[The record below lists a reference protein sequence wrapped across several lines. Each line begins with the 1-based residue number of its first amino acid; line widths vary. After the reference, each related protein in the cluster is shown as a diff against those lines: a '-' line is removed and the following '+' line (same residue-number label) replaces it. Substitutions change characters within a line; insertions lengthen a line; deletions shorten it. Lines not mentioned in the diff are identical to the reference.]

1 MLIQQ
6 KHRQFSRLVTI
17 GQSRSVRTSIK
28 SRRGPGV
35 LNKPFNR
42 AQMSSNVPAEL
53 PPFDLSR
60 RLQFTE
66 PPHPSWTLGQ
76 KADATSDGE
85 EWQKKG
91 KEGWKTVETAKED
104 PV

>member
-17 GQSRSVRTSIK
+17 GQSRSVQTSIK

-35 LNKPFNR
+35 LNKESNP
-42 AQMSSNVPAEL
+42 AQMSSSAPAEL

-76 KADATSDGE
+76 KADATSDGKEWRKNE
-85 EWQKKG
+85 EG
-91 KEGWKTVETAKED
+91 GWKTVETEKED
-104 PV
+104 PA